1 MSKLEIKRDGGKI
14 YCPLTDSYH
23 IETPE
28 EKVRQEYIIKL
39 VNDYGYS
46 LDQMA
51 QEVGRLSSKCNTK
64 KCFKRRK
71 PAQTFFWS
79 QVNR

>member
-1 MSKLEIKRDGGKI
+1 MAYICPPRPCFLDTLQKYIVSGGIQIYRGDDKYYTWDGLHGEI
-14 YCPLTDSYH
+14 
-23 IETPE
+23 
-28 EKVRQEYIIKL
+28 
-39 VNDYGYS
+39 
-46 LDQMA
+46 
-51 QEVGRLSSKCNTK
+51 EVGRLSSKCNTK